1 MDNTKVGTVEQ
12 LRFNR
17 RPWEKNTLYGL
28 KVPLTFKCR
37 ELCPWLI
44 NVSWGNKHSIS
55 LTSIITFWWF
65 WYIIKLRSF
74 LRFQLHP
81 LSFKKVRE
89 IKNSPW
95 FCVVV
100 ISKLDQWRTTAL
112 ETLPLLTGWLSF
124 HLARWC
130 GPPESGPSPRSA
142 QGCADS
148 PADTK
153 DHQSYNI
160 NVTQWCWCHSQP
172 QKTKLQAN
180 TADDIVNVTSCGRSG
195 GPLRPQLVTFF

>member
-1 MDNTKVGTVEQ
+1 MSNTRDRQEAKLLTWVVAVMDNTKVGTVEQ

-81 LSFKKVRE
+81 LSFKKSE
-89 IKNSPW
+89 KLKIPL
-95 FCVVV
+95 VVCHFKAGPV
-100 ISKLDQWRTTAL
+100 ENHCFGNTTSANRMTLFPSGQMMWSTWERT
-112 ETLPLLTGWLSF
+112 LSQVSSGLRR
-124 HLARWC
+124 LACRHK
-130 GPPESGPSPRSA
+130 GPS
-142 QGCADS
+142 
-148 PADTK
+148 
-153 DHQSYNI
+153 
-160 NVTQWCWCHSQP
+160 V
-172 QKTKLQAN
+172 LQY
-180 TADDIVNVTSCGRSG
+180 
-195 GPLRPQLVTFF
+195 